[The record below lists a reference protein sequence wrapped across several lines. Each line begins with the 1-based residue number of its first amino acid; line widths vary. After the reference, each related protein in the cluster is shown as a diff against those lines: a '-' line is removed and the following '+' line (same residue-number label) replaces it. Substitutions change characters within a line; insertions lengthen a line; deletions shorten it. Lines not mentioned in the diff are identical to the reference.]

1 MTGRQHDN
9 GALALAHAREF
20 VSILDSVAVACW
32 TSIDGAL
39 EYGPGIDGALEYG
52 PGRAMDRE

>member
-39 EYGPGIDGALEYG
+39 EYGPG
-52 PGRAMDRE
+52 RAMDRE